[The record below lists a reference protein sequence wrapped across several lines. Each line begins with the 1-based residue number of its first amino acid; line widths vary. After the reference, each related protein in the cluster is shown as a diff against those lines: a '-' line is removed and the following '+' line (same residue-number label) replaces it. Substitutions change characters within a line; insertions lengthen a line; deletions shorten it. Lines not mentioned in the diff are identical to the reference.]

1 MTGMSVVGST
11 LVRTATGDSWTDA
24 FAYATNPL
32 SAAGSYRRHSSDDGT
47 LYYAPVHACVHADH
61 QACVYLSP
69 TSFHLLMSPVRL
81 ADEFAALVPSCFLYL
96 TNLCS
101 RQQTICITAGLPLAW
116 VAAGVVG
123 LRVQVFGLRAQ
134 FIGLSDG
141 SEGSRNPILSRYG
154 VRTNTFGQVIIPR

>member
-1 MTGMSVVGST
+1 MWWDRRWFVPLLATLGQMPLRTPPTPSLQQVRIADTQVMTAPFITLPFMHVST
-11 LVRTATGDSWTDA
+11 PT
-24 FAYATNPL
+24 
-32 SAAGSYRRHSSDDGT
+32 
-47 LYYAPVHACVHADH
+47 H